1 MPYIILFLIV
11 LLGGFLAYRL
21 KLTDQFYVK
30 LLLSFS
36 GAYLLSIIVFHLLPE
51 VYIDLDGKTA
61 GLFIMLGIMFQL
73 VLELFSH
80 GTEHGHKHALN
91 QKSFWL
97 AFVSLCIHAFM
108 EGLPINEGHRLHQ
121 TYFYGILI
129 HKLPIA
135 IVLTTLML
143 QSGFKKKQVFNYL
156 LIFAAM
162 SPLAAF
168 MGNRFDFMLVYGKY
182 INAFVIGILAH
193 IGTTILFENE
203 HSHAF
208 HIRKFLLMII
218 AILIAYFS
226 T

>member
-1 MPYIILFLIV
+1 MIYFILFTVVLI
-11 LLGGFLAYRL
+11 GGLIAYKL
-21 KLTDQFYVK
+21 KLKDRFYVN

-51 VYIDLDGKTA
+51 VYEHLEGKTA
-61 GLFIMLGIMFQL
+61 GLFIMLGIIFQL

-80 GTEHGHKHALN
+80 GAEHGHQHGLN
-91 QKSFWL
+91 KKSFWL
-97 AFVSLCIHAFM
+97 VFISLCIHAFM
-108 EGLPINEGHRLHQ
+108 EGLPINEGHRLHHS
-121 TYFYGILI
+121 YFYAILI

-143 QSGFKKKQVFNYL
+143 QAGLKKTQVFTYL

-162 SPLAAF
+162 SPMAAYI
-168 MGNRFDFMLVYGKY
+168 GNRFDFMLVYGKY

-203 HSHAF
+203 HSHRF
-208 HIRKFLLMII
+208 NLRKFLLIFI
-218 AILIAYFS
+218 AMTIAYFS
-226 T
+226 

>member
-11 LLGGFLAYRL
+11 LLGGFLAYKL
-21 KLTDQFYVK
+21 KIKDKFYVN

-51 VYIDLDGKTA
+51 VYEHLDGKTA
-61 GLFIMLGIMFQL
+61 GLFIMLGIVFQL

-80 GTEHGHKHALN
+80 GAEHGHQHHFNK
-91 QKSFWL
+91 KSFWL
-97 AFVSLCIHAFM
+97 VFISLCIHAFM

-121 TYFYGILI
+121 SYFYGILI

-143 QSGFKKKQVFNYL
+143 QSGLKKTQVFTYL
-156 LIFAAM
+156 FLFAAM
-162 SPLAAF
+162 SPLAAYI
-168 MGNRFDFMLVYGKY
+168 GNNFDFMLVYGKY

-203 HSHAF
+203 HSHRF
-208 HIRKFLLMII
+208 NLRKFLLIFIAMII
-218 AILIAYFS
+218 AYLS
-226 T
+226 